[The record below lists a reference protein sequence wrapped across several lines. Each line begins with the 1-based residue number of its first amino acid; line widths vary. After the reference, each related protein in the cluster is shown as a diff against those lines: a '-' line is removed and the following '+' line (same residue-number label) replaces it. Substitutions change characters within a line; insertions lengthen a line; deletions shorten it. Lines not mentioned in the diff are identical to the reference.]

1 MRKLIKKIRHE
12 LAEYYS
18 ESETNALIQIIA
30 IDILEISNTAFFL
43 RDEITLTP
51 SQEATVAQCIER
63 LKKWEPIQYIIG
75 ETEFCNLRFK
85 VDPSVL
91 IPRPETSELVQWII
105 AETPQKPC
113 NILDIGTGSGCIAIS
128 LDKELT
134 QAQVRAWDIS
144 PEAIE
149 TARSNNVLNSTNV
162 IFEQCDILGC
172 TPQEELF
179 DIIVS
184 NPPYIKEVE
193 KENME
198 SNVLDWEPGTA
209 LFVPDNNPLL
219 FYREI
224 AAKARTMLTDGGKLY
239 FEINREHGAEICSML
254 ASLCYSNIELR
265 KDFADNDRMI
275 RAVK

>member
-30 IDILEISNTAFFL
+30 IDILGISNTAFFL
-43 RDEITLTP
+43 RDEIAITP
-51 SQEATVAQCIER
+51 TQEEVVTQCIER

-75 ETEFCNLRFK
+75 ETEFCNHKFK
-85 VDPSVL
+85 VNPSVL
-91 IPRPETSELVQWII
+91 IPRPETSELVRWII
-105 AETPQKPC
+105 AETAQKPC
-113 NILDIGTGSGCIAIS
+113 SILDIGTGSGCIAIS
-128 LDKELT
+128 LDKELP

-144 PEAIE
+144 DKAIE
-149 TARSNNVLNSTNV
+149 TARSNNALNSTNV
-162 IFEQCDILGC
+162 TFEHCDILDY
-172 TPQEELF
+172 TPEEAQF
-179 DIIVS
+179 EIIVS

-198 SNVLDWEPGTA
+198 SNVLDWEPATA
-209 LFVPDNNPLL
+209 LFVPDNDPLL
-219 FYREI
+219 FYRAI
-224 AAKARTMLTDGGKLY
+224 AVKARTMLTSGGKLY
-239 FEINREHGAEICSML
+239 FEINREYGAEICSLL
-254 ASLCYSNIELR
+254 ASLGYSDIELR